1 MKKSFLIIAL
11 SVLSIVGCQKKE
23 SEASKTSM
31 DSIQQADTTTVAD
44 MKTDST
50 TTTTEATA
58 KDSSD
63 VELLNKMK
71 TSTKT
76 SVNDP
81 SKGKYALAETKWK
94 LVELNGKAVKSATN
108 KDYFINLD
116 SKSGKFAAFA
126 GCNSLMGTFVMKAA
140 TKLAFSKV
148 SSTKM
153 ACQDSK
159 TEMEFVKALE
169 KVDNYMIEGTMLHF
183 HKGKSDAVAKFEAV
197 K

>member
-1 MKKSFLIIAL
+1 MKKSYLIIA
-11 SVLSIVGCQKKE
+11 VAFLSIVGCQKKE
-23 SEASKTSM
+23 TEVTNTSA
-31 DSIQQADTTTVAD
+31 DSIQQADTTSVAD
-44 MKTDST
+44 MKNDT
-50 TTTTEATA
+50 TTTTTN
-58 KDSSD
+58 DSSD

-71 TSTKT
+71 TTTKT
-76 SVNDP
+76 IENDP

-94 LVELNGKAVKSATN
+94 LVELNGKAVKSTSD

-126 GCNSLMGTFVMKAA
+126 GCNSIMGTFVMKAA
-140 TKLAFSKV
+140 TKLAFLKIAT
-148 SSTKM
+148 TKM

-159 TEMEFVKALE
+159 TEMDFVKALE

-183 HKGKSDAVAKFEAV
+183 HKGNSNAVAKFEAI

>member
-1 MKKSFLIIAL
+1 MKKTYLIIAL
-11 SVLSIVGCQKKE
+11 GFLSIVGCQKKE
-23 SEASKTSM
+23 NDAEKTSM
-31 DSIQQADTTTVAD
+31 DSIEQADTTAVSD
-44 MKTDST
+44 MKNDTTST
-50 TTTTEATA
+50 PNEEVT
-58 KDSSD
+58 DSSD

-76 SVNDP
+76 IENDP

-94 LVELNGKAVKSATN
+94 LVELNGKAVKSNST

-126 GCNSLMGTFVMKAA
+126 GCNSIMGTFVMKAA
-140 TKLAFSKV
+140 TKLAFSKIAT
-148 SSTKM
+148 TKM

-159 TEMEFVKALE
+159 TETDFVAALG
-169 KVDNYMIEGTMLHF
+169 KVDNYMIEGTSLHF
-183 HKGKSDAVAKFEAV
+183 HKGKLSAVAKFEAV